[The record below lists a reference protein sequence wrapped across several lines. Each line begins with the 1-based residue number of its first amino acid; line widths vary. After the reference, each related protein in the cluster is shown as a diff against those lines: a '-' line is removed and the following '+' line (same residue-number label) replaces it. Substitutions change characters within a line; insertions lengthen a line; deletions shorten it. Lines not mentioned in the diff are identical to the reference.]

1 MMKLPV
7 FKLTVLPLAGVLC
20 LAAANAAQAQMKFTA
35 SALGDESVCGDRCP
49 VVIQA
54 QGRITSTS
62 AAEFVAFAKQAS
74 GDRRLLNMVLI
85 HSPGGSVLGSM
96 RLGSVFRSL
105 GTTVV
110 VARVQQGGGG
120 GGFFSAPRRT
130 TDSRTGQVI
139 PEGSL
144 TNASCN
150 SACVYAVMGGK
161 KRIVPEQSRMGIHR
175 MQAEQ
180 NFGFDPVQGRS
191 VTAISQGSAEQVAA
205 LKRYAR
211 TMGIDQKLIDIA
223 ESIPHEEIKILS
235 PSEVRGFK
243 LGSQKL

>member
-1 MMKLPV
+1 M
-7 FKLTVLPLAGVLC
+7 
-20 LAAANAAQAQMKFTA
+20 
-35 SALGDESVCGDRCP
+35 
-49 VVIQA
+49 
-54 QGRITSTS
+54 
-62 AAEFVAFAKQAS
+62 AFAKQAS
-74 GDRRLLNMVLI
+74 GDRKLLNMVLI

-110 VARVQQGGGG
+110 VARVQTGGGG
-120 GGFFSAPRRT
+120 GGFFSAPRQT

-191 VTAISQGSAEQVAA
+191 VTAISKGSTEQVAA

-235 PSEVRGFK
+235 PAEVRSFK